1 MKRRWSAGFVACL
14 CGGAIA
20 LMAASA
26 EAKPQPKRRGPS
38 PEQIKKMQEE
48 MAYRQRE
55 YQRVQAEV
63 AAKNLEL
70 VKQFDE
76 NGDGRL
82 FGVERSKYDKHLQA
96 IRDGKVPNPLADI
109 KPLGQGPRD
118 PKAAAAA
125 SAAKK

>member
-1 MKRRWSAGFVACL
+1 MNLERTKRLVVGL
-14 CGGAIA
+14 CGAA
-20 LMAASA
+20 LLMMPATADA
-26 EAKPQPKRRGPS
+26 RPRRRGPS
-38 PEQIKKMQEE
+38 PQQIKQMQEE

-55 YQRVQAEV
+55 FMRVQNEV

-82 FGVERSKYDKHLQA
+82 FGAERSKYDKHLQA

>member
-1 MKRRWSAGFVACL
+1 MSRSVTTLVLCL
-14 CGGAIA
+14 CWVMVA
-20 LMAASA
+20 LVPATA
-26 EAKPQPKRRGPS
+26 EARPRRRGPS

-55 YQRVQAEV
+55 YQRVQTEV
-63 AAKNLEL
+63 AAKQQEL
-70 VKQFDE
+70 FKQFDE

-82 FGVERSKYDKHLQA
+82 LGVERSKFDKHLQA

-118 PKAAAAA
+118 PKAAAGAT
-125 SAAKK
+125 KK